1 MRLRKPRIGDESSNN
16 DARVGNTVTELNGSM
31 NLRATKENI
40 VATSLTLLVPMKLVS
55 KGMSAS
61 LVCHRRRLPPLNW
74 QYGDNSDS
82 KSARDHRYRVFWP
95 P

>member
-1 MRLRKPRIGDESSNN
+1 
-16 DARVGNTVTELNGSM
+16 M
-31 NLRATKENI
+31 NLRLITENI
-40 VATSLTLLVPMKLVS
+40 VATSLTMLVTMKLVQ

-61 LVCHRRRLPPLNW
+61 LVRHRRRLPLLDW

-82 KSARDHRYRVFWP
+82 KSAHDHPYRVFWP